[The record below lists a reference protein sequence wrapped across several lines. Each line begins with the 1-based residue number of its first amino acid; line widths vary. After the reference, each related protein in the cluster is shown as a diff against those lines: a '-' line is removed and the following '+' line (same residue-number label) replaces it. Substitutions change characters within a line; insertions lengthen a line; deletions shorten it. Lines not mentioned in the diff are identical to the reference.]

1 MSELSVSSVRG
12 RRKGVTPTLPD
23 GAVVTGVTTSTSF
36 AGNLTGNVTGIATG
50 NVTGN
55 VTGNISGTTGSFT
68 GNVSVGGTLTYED
81 VSNVDSVGVITA
93 RDGIKVGAGQSI
105 SAVSGTVTYYGDGS
119 QLEGVQSGIVDF
131 VASGTIANGATV
143 IINTDGTVSAAA
155 TIGVARTF
163 STTRTQFTT
172 NTIENVEAAYD
183 TAQDKVVLSYKDS
196 QDGAKGKAVVG
207 DISGS
212 TITFGTPVTFNDATT
227 SYSDIAYHA
236 ASGKIVIAYRDDG
249 NSDYAKAI
257 VGTVDG
263 SNNSISFGSETTF
276 DTNTCSWPRIC
287 YDANQERCVIAYSQS
302 SNYRGRSVV
311 VNVNGTT
318 PTFGTIATFN
328 GADGAHG
335 KDIVYDAANQRVVIY
350 FRDPNNSNKGRA
362 IVGTVSN
369 NGVDMSFFQNAVD
382 FDSGPVKS
390 STIRASYDSDAQK
403 TVVVYQDEGDSNYG
417 KAVVGTISGSGSSAD
432 ISFGTVQTFSAG
444 STLQMAVEYA
454 PDAQKT
460 LIVYNVSGGD
470 SRSKLKEATIS
481 GTDISFSDVIYFA
494 GSDDQEYPGMVYD
507 PDEKSMFI
515 GFKNNTGG
523 VGGGSAFLYDPPIV
537 NTNLTSENYIG
548 IAAEAISDGA
558 TGKINIP
565 TGINQGQTGLT
576 TARTYYVQNDGTLS
590 TSAGSPSV
598 VAGKA
603 ISSTKILVQ

>member
-1 MSELSVSSVRG
+1 MALINQNSII
-12 RRKGVTPTLPD
+12 GVTSITSPSASNVLTVHTNDTTERLRVTAD
-23 GAVVTGVTTSTSF
+23 GVSFSGTNASLDTS
-36 AGNLTGNVTGIATG
+36 
-50 NVTGN
+50 
-55 VTGNISGTTGSFT
+55 GNISAVDGTFS
-68 GNVSVGGTLTYED
+68 GNVSIGGVLTYED
-81 VSNVDSVGVITA
+81 VTNVDSVGVITA

-119 QLEGVQSGIVDF
+119 QLEGIQSGIVDF

-172 NTIENVEAAYD
+172 NTIENVDAAYD

-212 TITFGTPVTFNDATT
+212 TITFGTPVTFNNATT

-350 FRDPNNSNKGRA
+350 FKDPNNSNKGRA

-382 FDSGPVKS
+382 FDSGPVNS
-390 STIRASYDSDAQK
+390 SFIRASYDSDAQK

>member
-81 VSNVDSVGVITA
+81 VTNVDSVGVITA

-105 SAVSGTVTYYGDGS
+105 SAVSGTITYYGDGS
-119 QLEGVQSGIVDF
+119 QLEGVQSGTSDF

-155 TIGVARTF
+155 TIGIARTF

-172 NTIENVEAAYD
+172 NTIENVDAAYD
-183 TAQDKVVLSYKDS
+183 TAQDKIVLSYKDS
-196 QDGAKGKAVVG
+196 QDSSKGKAVVG

-212 TITFGTPVTFNDATT
+212 TITFGTPVTFNNATT

-287 YDANQERCVIAYSQS
+287 YDANRERCVIAYSQS
-302 SNYRGRSVV
+302 SNYAGKAVV
-311 VNVNGTT
+311 VDVSGTT

-350 FRDPNNSNKGRA
+350 FKDPNNSSKGRA
-362 IVGTVSN
+362 IVGTVSS
-369 NGVDMSFFQNAVD
+369 GTDISFFQNAVD
-382 FDSGPVKS
+382 FESGAVNS
-390 STIRASYDSDAQK
+390 STIRASYDSDTQK

-417 KAVVGTISGSGSSAD
+417 KAIVGTISGSGSSAD
-432 ISFGTVQTFSAG
+432 ISFGTAQTFSAA

-460 LIVYNVSGGD
+460 LIVYNTSGV
-470 SRSKLKEATIS
+470 SKLKEATIS
-481 GTDISFSDVIYFA
+481 GTDISFGDVVSFA

-523 VGGGSAFLYDPPIV
+523 VGGGSGFLYDPPIV

>member
-155 TIGVARTF
+155 TIGIARTF

-172 NTIENVEAAYD
+172 NTIENVDAAYD
-183 TAQDKVVLSYKDS
+183 TAQDKIVLSYKDS
-196 QDGAKGKAVVG
+196 QDSSKGKAVVG

-212 TITFGTPVTFNDATT
+212 TITFGTPVTFNNATT

-236 ASGKIVIAYRDDG
+236 ASGKMVIAYRDDG
-249 NSDYAKAI
+249 NSDYCKAI

-263 SNNSISFGSETTF
+263 SNNSISFGSETTY
-276 DTNTCSWPRIC
+276 DTNSCGWPRIC
-287 YDANQERCVIAYSQS
+287 YDANRERCVIAYSQG
-302 SNYRGRSVV
+302 SNYAGKAVV
-311 VNVNGTT
+311 VDVNGTT

-350 FRDPNNSNKGRA
+350 FKDPNNSSKGRA
-362 IVGTVSN
+362 IVGTVSS
-369 NGVDMSFFQNAVD
+369 GTDISFFLNAVD
-382 FDSGPVKS
+382 FESGPVNS
-390 STIRASYDSDAQK
+390 SFLRASYDSDTQK

-417 KAVVGTISGSGSSAD
+417 KAIVGTISGSGSSAQ
-432 ISFGTVQTFSAG
+432 ISFGTAQTFSAG

-460 LIVYNVSGGD
+460 LIVYNTGGV
-470 SRSKLKEATIS
+470 SKLKEATIS
-481 GTDISFSDVIYFA
+481 GTDISFGDVVSFA

-537 NTNLTSENYIG
+537 STNLTSENYIG

-598 VAGKA
+598 VAGKS

>member
-1 MSELSVSSVRG
+1 MSDLSVSSVRG
-12 RRKGVTPTLPD
+12 RRKSVTPILPD

-68 GNVSVGGTLTYED
+68 GNVSVGGTLTYGD
-81 VSNVDSVGVITA
+81 VTNVDSVGIITA
-93 RDGIKVGAGQSI
+93 QSGIKIGAGQSV
-105 SAVSGTVTYYGDGS
+105 SAVNGTITYYGDGS

-155 TIGVARTF
+155 TIGIARTF

-172 NTIENVEAAYD
+172 NTIENVDAAYD

-196 QDGAKGKAVVG
+196 QDSAKGKAVVG

-287 YDANQERCVIAYSQS
+287 YDANRERCVIAYSQS
-302 SNYRGRSVV
+302 GNYAGKAVV
-311 VNVNGTT
+311 VNVSGTT

-328 GADGAHG
+328 GANGAHG

-350 FRDPNNSNKGRA
+350 FKDPNNSSKGRA
-362 IVGTVSN
+362 IVGTVSS
-369 NGVDMSFFQNAVD
+369 GTDISFFQNAVD
-382 FDSGPVKS
+382 FESGAVNS
-390 STIRASYDSDAQK
+390 STIRASYDSDTQK

-417 KAVVGTISGSGSSAD
+417 KAIVGTISGSGSSAD
-432 ISFGTVQTFSAG
+432 ISFGTAQTFSAG

-481 GTDISFSDVIYFA
+481 GTDISFGDVIYFA

-537 NTNLTSENYIG
+537 STNLTSENYIG

-558 TGKINIP
+558 TGKINVP

-598 VAGKA
+598 VAGKS